1 MYESAGYMLLEL
13 TYKVIVGGALKS
25 ALGRRD
31 EIVLDVVAV
40 VFGVSSA

>member
-1 MYESAGYMLLEL
+1 MCVWVICYWSLLQD
-13 TYKVIVGGALKS
+13 KVIVGGALKS

-31 EIVLDVVAV
+31 EIVLDVVVV